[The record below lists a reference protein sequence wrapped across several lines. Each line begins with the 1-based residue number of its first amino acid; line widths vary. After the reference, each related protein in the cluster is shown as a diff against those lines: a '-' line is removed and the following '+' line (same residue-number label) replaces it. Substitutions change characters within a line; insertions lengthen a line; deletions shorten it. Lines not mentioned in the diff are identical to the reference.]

1 MGVFD
6 KILKDS
12 ETLFQNEL
20 ALDYGF
26 IPKIIPF
33 REAQQQYIA
42 TCIKP
47 LFQKHSGKNILI
59 AGSPGIGKTVAV
71 KHVLKEL
78 SDETEEILPLYINCW
93 KKNTSYKVMLE
104 MCELL
109 DIKFI
114 QALTTEQL
122 IKKLASILNKK
133 PVVICLDEV
142 DKLENND
149 ILYMLSEDISKK
161 SIILITNE
169 RSWQVKLDSRIKSR
183 LSLDFLEFQPYNK
196 KETHE
201 ILKQRV
207 EYAFY
212 PKVFNIE
219 DLEPIAELSFQK
231 KDIRTGIY
239 LLKESGLIAEQFSS
253 KNITPQHIQKALSK
267 LQEFKIRNSQDLTDD
282 KKSLLEFIKQNQNK
296 TSQELYELYSPETSY
311 KTFQRRLQDLEQ
323 AGLVKLEV
331 KDLGPGKS
339 TIVSLPS
346 SKIEKT
352 LDKF

>member
-93 KKNTSYKVMLE
+93 KKNTGHKVILE
-104 MCELL
+104 LCELL

-114 QALTTEQL
+114 HNLTTEQL
-122 IKKLASILNKK
+122 IKKVA
-133 PVVICLDEV
+133 
-142 DKLENND
+142 
-149 ILYMLSEDISKK
+149 
-161 SIILITNE
+161 
-169 RSWQVKLDSRIKSR
+169 
-183 LSLDFLEFQPYNK
+183 
-196 KETHE
+196 
-201 ILKQRV
+201 
-207 EYAFY
+207 
-212 PKVFNIE
+212 
-219 DLEPIAELSFQK
+219 
-231 KDIRTGIY
+231 
-239 LLKESGLIAEQFSS
+239 
-253 KNITPQHIQKALSK
+253 
-267 LQEFKIRNSQDLTDD
+267 
-282 KKSLLEFIKQNQNK
+282 
-296 TSQELYELYSPETSY
+296 
-311 KTFQRRLQDLEQ
+311 
-323 AGLVKLEV
+323 
-331 KDLGPGKS
+331 
-339 TIVSLPS
+339 
-346 SKIEKT
+346 
-352 LDKF
+352 